1 MTIGLRHQADA
12 DACHTPLMGVS
23 GQARSLR
30 PHELAHASVMAALC
44 AAAAIVAVVLP
55 HAGWLG
61 LLGSVPMGLLAYRY
75 RVRVVI
81 TATVAAG
88 VIGFLVVG
96 LSGFSAVAL
105 CTFVGGLAGIVK
117 RHHRGVSTVIS
128 ASTGAGAVI
137 GAVVVI
143 ALTVLTQLRQLMF
156 HAITAA
162 VYGAATALAMVPHM
176 QAVARCVASFVA
188 GALNYWQ
195 WLVLGFA
202 VVALMGASLIGWWAL
217 SRVLERMG
225 GIPDVHKLDAP
236 TGTGPIQPVPV
247 RLDEVRLRYPHTDH
261 DALRA
266 VTLGV
271 LPAEHVAVTGANGSG
286 KTTLM
291 LILAGREP
299 TSGTVE
305 RLGAVG
311 LGQLGG
317 TAVVMQHPESQVLG
331 TRVADDVVWGLPPGK
346 TIDVDRL
353 LSEVGL
359 VGLAERDTGS
369 LSGGELQRL
378 AVAAALAREP
388 ALLIADEITSMVDR
402 QGRDA
407 LLAVLSGLADHH
419 QTALVHITHYNNEAQ
434 YADRTINLSDSLD
447 NTAMVETVPAPA
459 PTVTVEHPSQAPV
472 LKLAGV
478 GHEYA
483 SGSPWA
489 RTALRDISFV
499 VHEGDGLLI
508 HGGNGSGKST
518 LAWIMAG
525 LTVPTTGT
533 CLLDERFASEQV
545 GAVALQFQAARL
557 QLMRST
563 VGLEVASAGGF
574 SSDDHARVIAALAAV
589 GLDAALATR
598 PIDQLSG
605 GQMRRVVLAGLLA
618 LSPRVLIL
626 DEPLAGLDAA
636 SQRGLVRLLAD
647 RRRDTGLTVVVI
659 SHDFAGL
666 EELCPR
672 TLHLRDGQLEEAPVT
687 AQVSELA
694 AYPPKQLPSHRPRR
708 PVVLLRPVPGRSV
721 IHELWAGTKLVVAFG
736 VSVLLTLY
744 PGWVTIGL
752 VAALVAAG
760 VWLAHIPRGV
770 LPSLPR
776 WLPVLLVII
785 GITATLAGGSPQIEV
800 GTVTL
805 GLGGLLEF
813 LRFTAL
819 SVVLLGMGALV
830 SWTTNVAEIAP
841 AVATLG
847 RRLRPL
853 RIPVDDWSVALA
865 LGLRTFPMLIDEFRV
880 LYAARRLRL
889 QSTPRTRGPRLRR
902 LVTDAVDLIVAVIT
916 VTLRRAD
923 EMGDAITA
931 RGGTGQ
937 ISAALSRPK
946 QADWV
951 ALSIA
956 SAVCG
961 AALAAALLLGA

>member
-12 DACHTPLMGVS
+12 DACHIPSMGMS
-23 GQARSLR
+23 GQDRSLR
-30 PHELAHASVMAALC
+30 PHELAQASVMGALC
-44 AAAAIVAVVLP
+44 AAVAIIAVVLP

-75 RVRVVI
+75 RVRAVI

-105 CTFVGGLAGIVK
+105 CAFVGGLAGIVK
-117 RHHRGVSTVIS
+117 RHHRGMSTVIS
-128 ASTGAGAVI
+128 ASIGAGAVI

-156 HAITAA
+156 HTITAA
-162 VYGAATALAMVPHM
+162 VNGVATVLGRVPHL
-176 QAVARCVASFVA
+176 QAVAQEFKRIFA
-188 GALNYWQ
+188 GALDYWQ

-202 VVALMGASLIGWWAL
+202 VVAIMGASLIGWWVL
-217 SRVLERMG
+217 SRVL
-225 GIPDVHKLDAP
+225 DAP
-236 TGTGPIQPVPV
+236 ADTGPIQPVPV

-266 VTLGV
+266 VSLGV

-346 TIDVDRL
+346 TIDVNRL
-353 LSEVGL
+353 LGEVGL

-388 ALLIADEITSMVDR
+388 ALLIADEVTSMVDQ

-407 LLAVLSGLADHH
+407 LLTVLSGLTDHH
-419 QTALVHITHYNNEAQ
+419 QTALVHITHYNNEAD
-434 YADRTINLSDSLD
+434 YAERTINLSDSLD
-447 NTAMVETVPAPA
+447 NTAMVETAPAPA
-459 PTVTVEHPSQAPV
+459 PTVTMDHHSHAPV

-483 SGSPWA
+483 SGTPWA
-489 RTALRDISFV
+489 HTALRDISFV

-525 LTVPTTGT
+525 LTAPTTGT
-533 CLLDERFASEQV
+533 CLLDERLASEQV

-557 QLMRST
+557 QLMRSR
-563 VGLEVASAGGF
+563 VDLEVASAGGF
-574 SSDDHARVIAALAAV
+574 SPDDHARVTAALAAV

-618 LSPRVLIL
+618 RSPRVLIL
-626 DEPLAGLDAA
+626 DEPLAGLDVA

-672 TLHLRDGQLEEAPVT
+672 TLHLRDGLLEAAPVA
-687 AQVSELA
+687 AQVRELA
-694 AYPPKQLPSHRPRR
+694 APTPTQLPTRRPRR

-721 IHELWAGTKLVVAFG
+721 IHELWAGTKLLVAFV
-736 VSVLLTLY
+736 VSVLLTLH

-752 VAALVAAG
+752 VAALIAAG
-760 VWLAHIPRGV
+760 AWLAHIPRGV

-776 WLPVLLVII
+776 WLPVLLVIV

-813 LRFTAL
+813 LRFAAL

-865 LGLRTFPMLIDEFRV
+865 LALRTFPMLIDEFRV

-889 QSTPRTRGPRLRR
+889 QSTPRTRGSRLRQ
-902 LVTDAVDLIVAVIT
+902 LVTDAVDLIVAVVT

-937 ISAALSRPK
+937 ISAATSRPK
-946 QADWV
+946 RADWM
-951 ALSIA
+951 ALSVV

-961 AALAAALLLGA
+961 AALAVALLFGV